1 MEFFCPGEPKRTVSV
16 KASPRGDEYTV
27 RGDGVD
33 DDKLFS
39 AYRMVLKEGL
49 DTFLLTD
56 NREFESDAFEV
67 VNEEPLGVAEWR
79 FHARGMSPDE
89 AFRIERSSK
98 SQISISIR
106 RAENWMRRAALQAR
120 NANDTSISRIYSD
133 LILNLANRQV
143 SEKWSSLASKEQLIN
158 RLKKI
163 SFENQKLI
171 RFGLSSEL
179 TDTKTF
185 MQLLSSNDEVVTI
198 AAPIL
203 EPYLDGVDAKISAL
217 SGMVYRLET
226 IEDAINQFYKN
237 KRIRIN
243 ALEGISLEGSNSV
256 SLSPDMLSS
265 GEKHLL
271 LIMCNVLVGTSG
283 RSLFLIDEPE
293 LSLNVKWQRKLI
305 DTLLDLSAGAD
316 VQFIMATHSIELL
329 SKHKHCVQR
338 L

>member
-1 MEFFCPGEPKRTVSV
+1 
-16 KASPRGDEYTV
+16 
-27 RGDGVD
+27 
-33 DDKLFS
+33 
-39 AYRMVLKEGL
+39 MVLKEGL